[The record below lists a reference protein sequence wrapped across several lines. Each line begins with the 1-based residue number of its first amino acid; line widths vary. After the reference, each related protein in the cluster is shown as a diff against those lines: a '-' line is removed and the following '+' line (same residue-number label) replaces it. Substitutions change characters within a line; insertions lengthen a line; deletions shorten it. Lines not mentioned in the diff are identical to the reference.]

1 MSGPI
6 QSSDYVPGVS
16 GWKLNTLTGEFEINS
31 ARPHSGVEAQMIT
44 VTAGEW
50 SEYDLPANAIERY
63 AFIGAEVAKIPAEY
77 RDKAE
82 FATKDFSLDCD
93 GSDVRTTL
101 TYDRPETPEEIVS
114 RLEKAKVAG
123 MRIVRAGGC
132 ATAIVDG
139 VVRWRFGDLSAAVDI
154 EPFKVVDGVTYV
166 SEAFVDD
173 GSITKTKIANEWSV
187 RVELSPTGQPYAAGF
202 GIGIGSAGE
211 FRPDIIVKASH
222 MEILPD
228 GLVKITQAPKNS

>member
-1 MSGPI
+1 MSGAI

-31 ARPHSGVEAQMIT
+31 ARPQSGVEAQMIT

-82 FATKDFSLDCD
+82 FATKDFSFDCD

-132 ATAIVDG
+132 TTAIVDG
-139 VVRWRFGDLSAAVDI
+139 VVLWRFGDLSAPVDI
-154 EPFKVVDGVTYV
+154 EPFKVVDGVTCV
-166 SEAFVDD
+166 SKAFVDD

-202 GIGIGSAGE
+202 GIGICSAGE
-211 FRPDIIVKASH
+211 FRPDIIVKVSH